1 MDDKMKEI
9 LEKAT
14 TVFLRFGIKSV
25 TMDDVARE
33 LGISKKTL
41 YVHFKDKNELVS
53 QILASKIEEDQR
65 TCCMVQKDATNAIE
79 EMFGII
85 SFVIENVGKINPSVF
100 LDLQKYHADAWEL
113 ITNYKHSFIHK
124 TVMKNIERGKSE
136 GIYREELNPDIIA
149 RIFIA
154 MTDLL
159 FDGKTFPWPEYTLTT
174 LYQEITSFQ
183 IYGMANI
190 NGINY
195 LNSKMQ
201 NQ

>member
-1 MDDKMKEI
+1 MDEKTKEI
-9 LEKAT
+9 LDKAAA
-14 TVFLRFGIKSV
+14 VFLRFGIKSV
-25 TMDDVARE
+25 TMDDMARE

-53 QILASKIEEDQR
+53 QILSEKINEDQQ
-65 TCCMVQKDATNAIE
+65 TCCMVQKDAENAID

-100 LDLQKYHADAWEL
+100 LDLQKYHADAWDL
-113 ITNYKHSFIHK
+113 ITKHKHTFIHQ
-124 TVMKNIERGKSE
+124 TIMKNIERGISE
-136 GIYREELNPDIIA
+136 GIYREELNSDIIA
-149 RIFIA
+149 RIFIG

-159 FDGKTFPWPEYTLTT
+159 FDGKTFPWPEYTLTK
-174 LYQEITSFQ
+174 LYQEIVSFQ

-195 LNSKMQ
+195 LTSKMQ

>member
-1 MDDKMKEI
+1 MDEKTKELLDK
-9 LEKAT
+9 AAA
-14 TVFLRFGIKSV
+14 VFLRFGIKSV
-25 TMDDVARE
+25 TMDDMARE

-53 QILASKIEEDQR
+53 QILAEKIDEDQNI
-65 TCCMVQKDATNAIE
+65 CCMVQKEASNAIE

-100 LDLQKYHADAWEL
+100 LDLQKYHAEAWEL
-113 ITNYKHSFIHK
+113 ITKHKNTFIHQ
-124 TVMKNIERGKSE
+124 TIVQNIERGKLE
-136 GIYREELNPDIIA
+136 GIYREELNSDIIA
-149 RIFIA
+149 RIFIG

-159 FDGKTFPWPEYTLTT
+159 FDGKTFPWPEYTLTK